1 MWGFITSLNDILI
14 PHLKGIFELNYTQ
27 TMLIQFTFFGAYFLV
42 SLPSGWIVKRIGY
55 KIGIV
60 IGLIMTGIGALLF
73 YPASIII
80 DYRLFLLAL
89 FVLASGIT
97 ILQVAANPYVAILG
111 KPETASSR
119 LNMTQAFN
127 SLGTTIAPLLGGL
140 LILNADVSTAL
151 DEGQSVQMPY
161 IGIALTLFAI
171 ALVFV
176 FVKLPEIELESYKKE
191 AGNALAFKHLVL
203 GAVAIF
209 MYVGAEVAI
218 GSFMINYLG
227 EPSIAGFSESEAAQY
242 VALYWGGAM
251 IGRFFGAILLSEMK
265 NISLKYMYIGAILVF
280 AVLLSYFITSLW
292 MDSLIFMIFVL
303 LNLGAFFIGK
313 GKSNKTLT
321 VFSLSIVILIMITVF
336 ASGALAMWTIIAI
349 GLFNSIMFP
358 TIFTLGISG
367 LGKHTSQGS
376 GILVLAIVGGAILPL
391 IMGMMADWIGIQA
404 SFSITLVAYLYIAYY
419 GISGYKHALI
429 KKTKE
434 NK

>member
-1 MWGFITSLNDILI
+1 
-14 PHLKGIFELNYTQ
+14 
-27 TMLIQFTFFGAYFLV
+27 
-42 SLPSGWIVKRIGY
+42 
-55 KIGIV
+55 
-60 IGLIMTGIGALLF
+60 
-73 YPASIII
+73 
-80 DYRLFLLAL
+80 
-89 FVLASGIT
+89 
-97 ILQVAANPYVAILG
+97 
-111 KPETASSR
+111 
-119 LNMTQAFN
+119 
-127 SLGTTIAPLLGGL
+127 
-140 LILNADVSTAL
+140 
-151 DEGQSVQMPY
+151 MPY

-336 ASGALAMWTIIAI
+336 SSGALAMWTIIAI

-404 SFSITLVAYLYIAYY
+404 SFSITLIAYLYIAYY